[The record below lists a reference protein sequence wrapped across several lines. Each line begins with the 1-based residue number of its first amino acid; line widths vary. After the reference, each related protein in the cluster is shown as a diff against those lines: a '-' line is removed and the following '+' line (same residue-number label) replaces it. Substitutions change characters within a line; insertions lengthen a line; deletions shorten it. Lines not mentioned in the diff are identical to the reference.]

1 MYSYGVT
8 PKCPRCSKSVYAAE
22 QIIGPGRQFYHKGCL
37 KCTSCDKRLDSYTLL
52 EHDRLPYC
60 KQCHVRE
67 FGTKDLRQANLPQ
80 RQGSRPLSPSY
91 TGSSSSTTDNTAPLP
106 SPGPDNPPTIL
117 EDEEY
122 SIPELYRSESSAS
135 SRPESS
141 TARTR
146 PLPPPLHRATLSAD
160 IDMHP
165 TIEAELAADRVLQ
178 PLTHT
183 QTGSRYGAAL
193 GGRTTGLAGMPVRAH
208 TTGVAARPVSPTR
221 AFGSPPMSPTRSLGG
236 VTSQMTGAGLRATPT
251 GNKWT
256 PSANPQCPRCGK
268 SVYFAEQ
275 VRAASRT
282 YHKGCLRCFS
292 CSTSL
297 DSSKI
302 RDHDGEI
309 VCVRCYS
316 KLHGPAGRGYALL
329 GKAGG

>member
-165 TIEAELAADRVLQ
+165 TIEAELAADPVLQ

-193 GGRTTGLAGMPVRAH
+193 GGRTTGWRGCRC
-208 TTGVAARPVSPTR
+208 
-221 AFGSPPMSPTRSLGG
+221 
-236 VTSQMTGAGLRATPT
+236 MTGAGLRATPT

>member
-106 SPGPDNPPTIL
+106 SP
-117 EDEEY
+117 EY

-165 TIEAELAADRVLQ
+165 TIEAELAADPVLQ

-193 GGRTTGLAGMPVRAH
+193 
-208 TTGVAARPVSPTR
+208 
-221 AFGSPPMSPTRSLGG
+221 
-236 VTSQMTGAGLRATPT
+236 GLRATPT